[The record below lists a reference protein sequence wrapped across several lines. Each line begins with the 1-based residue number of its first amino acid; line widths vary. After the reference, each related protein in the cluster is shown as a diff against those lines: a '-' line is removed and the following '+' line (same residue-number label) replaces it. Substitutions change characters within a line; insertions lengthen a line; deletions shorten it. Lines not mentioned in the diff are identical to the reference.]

1 MSAQLVL
8 ENVGVRLPNR
18 CLFEQVNWTL
28 YEGMRV
34 ALAGRNGSGKSTL
47 LRILSGRTDSSEG
60 KRTVVGG
67 KKLRLGFLDQTVLE
81 NALVEI
87 GQMKERALT
96 PVKFI
101 EHRLLST
108 HGEDHERSEA
118 EIEWETRKIL
128 SGLGF
133 SQEWMEWPISRLS
146 GGWLLR
152 MFIAATLLE
161 KPEVLLLDEPTNHL
175 DISSI
180 QWLEEFLRDEYEG
193 SLVLVTHDVAL
204 QKRTTD
210 SLAILHGGRF
220 YFRTHQ
226 QDYLTF
232 RDSLGEETRQ
242 VEKAI
247 ETLDRKI
254 EENMEFVYKFRAKA
268 QTAARAQSKL
278 KAAEDLTAEKNE
290 LKDRLERLRG
300 IAYNLHF
307 SFRLS
312 GIGGKFPLSL
322 KNLSFRYAES
332 APWILKDVTFDVK
345 RGQTI
350 AILGDNGAGKTT
362 LLNVLASRLQ
372 PTSGEVGQ
380 GHALQMGYFGQ
391 HQLEELS
398 LEDTVLDN
406 LRVRA
411 TGVGLEQLRGWLGAF
426 GFGGQDEVAKKAKVL
441 SGGEKAR
448 LALLRILVTPVNV
461 ILLDEPT
468 NHLDIETK
476 DLLKKAIKTFEG
488 TTILVSHDRDF
499 VADVAERI
507 LYITHDHQLVD
518 HIGSLDSFFEKYP
531 EYVRHLEGRAK
542 PSQAPKSAPTT
553 PSTEQAAA
561 APQISYEERKKLKN
575 QARSLEK
582 KIAAAEADIASL
594 GSEKEKLAASATSP
608 EDFNKVSALEAALS
622 AKMVDWE
629 KMSTELDAI
638 KKRVPGI

>member
-1 MSAQLVL
+1 MGAQLVL

-18 CLFEQVNWTL
+18 CLFEEVNWTL
-28 YEGMRV
+28 YDGMRV

-81 NALVEI
+81 NALLEI

-108 HGEDHERSEA
+108 VGEDHERSEA

-133 SQEWMEWPISRLS
+133 SNEWMEWPISRLS

-180 QWLEEFLRDEYEG
+180 QWLEEFLRDEYQG

-226 QDYLTF
+226 QDYLSF
-232 RDSLGEETRQ
+232 RDSLGMETSQ

-247 ETLDRKI
+247 ETLDKKI

-278 KAAEDLTAEKNE
+278 KAAEDLTAEKNA

-300 IAYNLHF
+300 IAYNLTF
-307 SFRLS
+307 RFRLS

-322 KNLSFRYAES
+322 KDVSFKYAEN
-332 APWILKDVTFDVK
+332 APEILKNVSFDVK
-345 RGQTI
+345 RSQTI
-350 AILGDNGAGKTT
+350 AIMGDNGAGKTT
-362 LLNVLASRLQ
+362 LLNILASRLQ
-372 PTSGEVGQ
+372 PTSGEVSQ
-380 GHALQMGYFGQ
+380 GHAFQLGYFGQ

-398 LEDTVLDN
+398 LDDTVLDN

-411 TGVGLEQLRGWLGAF
+411 HGVSLEQVRGWLGAF

-476 DLLKKAIKTFEG
+476 DLLKQAIKNFEG

-507 LYITHDHQLVD
+507 LYLTHDHKLTD
-518 HIGSLDSFFEKYP
+518 HIGNLDSFFEKYP
-531 EYVRHLEGRAK
+531 QFVRHLEGRAK
-542 PSQAPKSAPTT
+542 PSQAPKSASATT
-553 PSTEQAAA
+553 EKPTEQI
-561 APQISYEERKKLKN
+561 PYEERKKLKN
-575 QARSLEK
+575 LARSLEK
-582 KIAAAEADIASL
+582 KIAAAELELASI
-594 GSEKEKLAASATSP
+594 GAEKEAAGD
-608 EDFNKVSALEAALS
+608 DFKKAQALESALN
-622 AKMVDWE
+622 AKMADWE
-629 KMSTELDAI
+629 RMSTELDAI